1 MIQID
6 NYIEGIEHDIKCH
19 TYDYCLYEK
28 DAAFVAVEVV
38 AENKAFAVVDD
49 TVAGTNLFAVAVV
62 GSGFFALLVVDGFHW
77 QYNVGLG

>member
-1 MIQID
+1 M
-6 NYIEGIEHDIKCH
+6 
-19 TYDYCLYEK
+19 YEK

-38 AENKAFAVVDD
+38 VENKAFAVVDD

-77 QYNVGLG
+77 